1 MSKENL
7 EQFMNQVADSE
18 ELQTR
23 IGEGIDSDSLI
34 ALGAEHGCEFS
45 VDDLTAGAELSEEEL
60 DGVAGGGKLK
70 DKIRKWRLKRMG
82 KLAKKTGVATDGEI
96 AWFVDNFTDA
106 GTEYWDDGSGDPTK
120 LN

>member
-7 EQFMNQVADSE
+7 DRFMNQVADSE

-60 DGVAGGGKLK
+60 DGVAGGGVKSAV
-70 DKIRKWRLKRMG
+70 RRWRLKRME
-82 KLAKKTGVATDGEI
+82 KLAKKTGVIDTAGEI
-96 AWFVDNFTDA
+96 TWIVDNFTDA